1 MRIDFQKAY
10 ASKSYY
16 DDDGKQWLVQFGN
29 DYQLSIIRHRGS
41 MGYREGLFEIGVFGD
56 CDSMVEL
63 PGITAEGDTVKGF
76 LTPAEVSCI
85 ILKMQFL
92 TDSAPVS
99 VFGYIN

>member
-10 ASKSYY
+10 ASKSYL
-16 DDDGKQWLVQFGN
+16 DGKQWLVQFGN
-29 DYQLSIIRHRGS
+29 DYQLSIICHRGS
-41 MGYREGLFEIGVFGD
+41 MGHRDGLFEIGVFGG

-63 PGITAEGDTVKGF
+63 PGITAEGDTVKGY
-76 LTPAEVSCI
+76 LKPEEVSCL

-99 VFGYIN
+99 VFGYLN

>member
-1 MRIDFQKAY
+1 MRIDFQKVY

-56 CDSMVEL
+56 CDSN
-63 PGITAEGDTVKGF
+63 
-76 LTPAEVSCI
+76 TPVI
-85 ILKMQFL
+85 
-92 TDSAPVS
+92 
-99 VFGYIN
+99 

>member
-1 MRIDFQKAY
+1 
-10 ASKSYY
+10 
-16 DDDGKQWLVQFGN
+16 
-29 DYQLSIIRHRGS
+29 

-56 CDSMVEL
+56 CDSMAEL

-76 LTPAEVSCI
+76 LTPEEVNCI

-99 VFGYIN
+99 VFGYTN

>member
-1 MRIDFQKAY
+1 MRIDFQKVY

-16 DDDGKQWLVQFGN
+16 DDDGKQWLLQFGN
-29 DYQLSIIRHRGS
+29 DYQLSIICHRGS
-41 MGYREGLFEIGVFGD
+41 MGWSEGLFEIGVFGD

-63 PGITAEGDTVKGF
+63 PGITAAGDTVKGF
-76 LTPAEVSCI
+76 LTPTAVSCV

-99 VFGYIN
+99 VFGYLN

>member
-56 CDSMVEL
+56 CDSMAEL
-63 PGITAEGDTVKGF
+63 PGITAEGDTVKGSLHPKR
-76 LTPAEVSCI
+76 LTASS
-85 ILKMQFL
+85 LKC
-92 TDSAPVS
+92 SS
-99 VFGYIN
+99 

>member
-1 MRIDFQKAY
+1 MRVDFQKEF

-16 DDDGKQWLVQFGN
+16 DDDGKQWLLQFGN
-29 DYQLSIIRHRGS
+29 DYQLSIIHHRGS
-41 MGYREGLFEIGVFGD
+41 MGYTEGLFEIGVFGD

-76 LTPAEVSCI
+76 LTPEEVACI

-99 VFGYIN
+99 VFGYTN